1 MIPVNIRHMLR
12 ILIVDDNQTNRQLLI
27 DMLLPL
33 GYEMQQAENG
43 QQALDMVEESS
54 PSVVLMDIS
63 MPVMDGITAT
73 RHIRKM
79 PGHEKLP
86 VIAVTAYARDVYE
99 DEAMDAGCNA
109 YLTKPL
115 DIDLLYSLVEE
126 YAGSGE

>member
-1 MIPVNIRHMLR
+1 MLR